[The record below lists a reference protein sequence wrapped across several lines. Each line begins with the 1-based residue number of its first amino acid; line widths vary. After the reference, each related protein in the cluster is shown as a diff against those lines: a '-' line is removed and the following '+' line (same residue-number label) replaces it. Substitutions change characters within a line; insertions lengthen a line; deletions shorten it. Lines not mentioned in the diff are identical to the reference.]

1 MNLNRKNSCKQ
12 AGAELRQAQ
21 IKLDLPEPAN
31 LLSECSS
38 TKNDAIATTII
49 CLAQNAIQDVRR
61 SMQNR
66 PELQAAVTNRVSIYR
81 EICRRSQ
88 TKDLLPPS
96 FAHKML
102 TDMATNKALQLK
114 YNTISQETYMLTK
127 KAIPTLLA
135 DEAAGNMLEEYNK
148 LHKNKRSKVKEV
160 MLHDKA
166 ENDLLDNIKRIERGF
181 FSLGH

>member
-1 MNLNRKNSCKQ
+1 MHY
-12 AGAELRQAQ
+12 
-21 IKLDLPEPAN
+21 
-31 LLSECSS
+31 
-38 TKNDAIATTII
+38 
-49 CLAQNAIQDVRR
+49 
-61 SMQNR
+61 R
-66 PELQAAVTNRVSIYR
+66 PSLTELQSAITNRVSIYR

-102 TDMATNKALQLK
+102 TDMATNKALKLK

-127 KAIPTLLA
+127 KAIPTLLV

-166 ENDLLDNIKRIERGF
+166 EKDLLDNIKRIERGF